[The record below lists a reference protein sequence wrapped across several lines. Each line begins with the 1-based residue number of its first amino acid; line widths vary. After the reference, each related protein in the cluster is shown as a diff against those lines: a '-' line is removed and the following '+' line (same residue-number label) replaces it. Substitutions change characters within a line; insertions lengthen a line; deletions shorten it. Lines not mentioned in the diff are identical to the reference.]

1 MMTVNNTEL
10 NALIGSRICHDL
22 ISPVGAIGNGVEL
35 LGMTN
40 TPESPELALIRQSVE
55 NASAR
60 IRFFRIAFGMVKGE
74 QMIGR
79 SEIANLLVEFFA
91 PTRLTV
97 HWAPTSDCS
106 RIETK
111 LVFLMLL
118 CAESA
123 MPYGGLIRVTL
134 TDRIW
139 NVSGEGQKLREERAV
154 WDYLDGKGTEEL
166 TAAKVHFGLAYAV
179 CQELE
184 RTIASDFNE
193 NRVSLTF

>member
-1 MMTVNNTEL
+1 MTYNNSEL

-35 LGMTN
+35 LGMTD
-40 TPESPELALIRQSVE
+40 TPESPEMALIRQSVE

-60 IRFFRIAFGMVKGE
+60 IRFFRIAFGLANGE

-97 HWAPTSDCS
+97 HWAPTGDCS

-139 NVSGEGQKLREERAV
+139 NVSGEGQKLREDRAV
-154 WDYLDGKGTEEL
+154 WDYLDGKDTQEL
-166 TAAKVHFGLAYAV
+166 TAAKVHFGLAYEIS
-179 CQELE
+179 QELD
-184 RTIASDFNE
+184 RKIATDFNE
-193 NRVSLTF
+193 SRVSLTF